1 MTTNYVRVLKNWTVE
16 ESLEH
21 IRRRATNAE
30 TIQVIYVVDD
40 EGRLIDELQI
50 TQLILA
56 LPSQTI
62 DTLMDENFVALNA
75 LDDQEEAVRSLSKY
89 DRVALPV
96 VDSEGFLVGLV
107 TVDDILDIAEEET
120 TEDMQKMAAMQV
132 LDDYYS
138 QTSIFEMVK
147 KRIGWLA
154 VLFVGQI
161 LTATALDSY
170 ESVLASAV
178 FLSIFIPMII
188 SSGGNSGS
196 QAATL
201 IIRSLATN
209 DLKVDD
215 WLKVLRRES
224 LSGGILGGIIGML
237 GFVVTLVWGI
247 IFNDVFT
254 NQIVYTAGVV
264 SLSLFFVVLYGN
276 LLGSMLPFILKR
288 LGLDPAVTSAPFVST
303 LSDVVGILIYFSIAV
318 TLLKGVF
325 F

>member
-1 MTTNYVRVLKNWTVE
+1 
-16 ESLEH
+16 
-21 IRRRATNAE
+21 
-30 TIQVIYVVDD
+30 
-40 EGRLIDELQI
+40 
-50 TQLILA
+50 
-56 LPSQTI
+56 
-62 DTLMDENFVALNA
+62 
-75 LDDQEEAVRSLSKY
+75 
-89 DRVALPV
+89 
-96 VDSEGFLVGLV
+96 
-107 TVDDILDIAEEET
+107 
-120 TEDMQKMAAMQV
+120 
-132 LDDYYS
+132 
-138 QTSIFEMVK
+138 MVK

-161 LTATALDSY
+161 LTATALESY

-247 IFNDVFT
+247 IFNEVFT
-254 NQIVYTAGVV
+254 NQIAYTAGVV

>member
-1 MTTNYVRVLKNWTVE
+1 
-16 ESLEH
+16 
-21 IRRRATNAE
+21 
-30 TIQVIYVVDD
+30 
-40 EGRLIDELQI
+40 
-50 TQLILA
+50 
-56 LPSQTI
+56 
-62 DTLMDENFVALNA
+62 
-75 LDDQEEAVRSLSKY
+75 
-89 DRVALPV
+89 
-96 VDSEGFLVGLV
+96 
-107 TVDDILDIAEEET
+107 
-120 TEDMQKMAAMQV
+120 MAAMQA

-138 QTSIFEMVK
+138 ETSVFEMVK

-161 LTATALDSY
+161 LTATALESY

-201 IIRSLATN
+201 IIRSLATS
-209 DLKVDD
+209 DLKMDD

-224 LSGGILGGIIGML
+224 MSGGILGGIIGLL
-237 GFVVTLVWGI
+237 GFVVTLVWGSV
-247 IFNDVFT
+247 FNDGFT
-254 NQIVYTAGVV
+254 NQIAYTAGVV

-276 LLGSMLPFILKR
+276 LLGSMLPFVLKR
-288 LGLDPAVTSAPFVST
+288 FGLDPAVTSAPFVST